1 MTILNFFSSLFGSS
15 SDTCSQNS
23 KELRS
28 ASTSCSSPVVEVSKP
43 VVRDD
48 AFYARMTMERLL
60 DHTAQPFSWTTKR
73 DAYPV
78 AVASGDY
85 VEFLAKYHDLASVR
99 AIYTKKLLN
108 R

>member
-1 MTILNFFSSLFGSS
+1 MKLFDFLSRSS
-15 SDTCSQNS
+15 SVDTVTYSQNS
-23 KELRS
+23 KELSS
-28 ASTSCSSPVVEVSKP
+28 ASNPVVEVTK
-43 VVRDD
+43 VVKND

-60 DHTAQPFSWTTKR
+60 DHTAQPYSWTAKR

-85 VEFLAKYHDLASVR
+85 VEFLAKYHDLPSVR
-99 AIYTKKLLN
+99 AMYNKKLLN